1 MMIELSGLKQESL
14 EKIKESSER
23 IEIPEKMR
31 GAPEPNSI
39 PVWEKQSIGDLYP
52 VEKNEMS
59 SWETSKREIPSEM
72 RESPKPGSIL
82 PWDTGTSV
90 LPLERPFPPKESSSE
105 TTEKRLPKNGGDWTG
120 EPGDSKWK
128 PDRDKVPENQ
138 KTNPDG
144 LTWGEILDKYNIDG
158 ISFKDGEPDF
168 SELSKGTVEIED
180 YSENRD
186 DNFDAADEKL
196 AEQRGC
202 TKEEVRQWRKENHYT
217 WHERS
222 DMKTMEKVPTE
233 VHGNIPHEGGI
244 AAKKKENENG

>member
-1 MMIELSGLKQESL
+1 MFENIFKAITKSAGDGGRFSESL
-14 EKIKESSER
+14 KENTSAGKDFTASLREY
-23 IEIPEKMR
+23 
-31 GAPEPNSI
+31 PNAGK
-39 PVWEKQSIGDLYP
+39 EFA
-52 VEKNEMS
+52 
-59 SWETSKREIPSEM
+59 
-72 RESPKPGSIL
+72 ESL
-82 PWDTGTSV
+82 
-90 LPLERPFPPKESSSE
+90 KESSSE
-105 TTEKRLPKNGGDWTG
+105 TTERRLPKNGGDWTG

-244 AAKKKENENG
+244 AAKKKENGNG

>member
-1 MMIELSGLKQESL
+1 MFEDIFKTIAKSAGDGGKFAESL
-14 EKIKESSER
+14 KEDTSAGRDFTASLKEY
-23 IEIPEKMR
+23 
-31 GAPEPNSI
+31 PNAG
-39 PVWEKQSIGDLYP
+39 KDFA
-52 VEKNEMS
+52 
-59 SWETSKREIPSEM
+59 
-72 RESPKPGSIL
+72 ESL
-82 PWDTGTSV
+82 
-90 LPLERPFPPKESSSE
+90 KESSSE
-105 TTEKRLPKNGGDWTG
+105 TTERRLPKNGGDWTG
-120 EPGDSKWK
+120 EPGNSEWK

-158 ISFKDGEPDF
+158 IPFEDGEPDF

-196 AEQRGC
+196 SEQRGC

-244 AAKKKENENG
+244 AAKKKENGNG